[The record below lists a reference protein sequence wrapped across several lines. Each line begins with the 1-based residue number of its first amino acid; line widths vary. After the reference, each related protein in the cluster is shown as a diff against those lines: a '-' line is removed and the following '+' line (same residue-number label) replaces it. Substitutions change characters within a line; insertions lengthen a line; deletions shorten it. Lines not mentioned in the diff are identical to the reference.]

1 MQNIYILRSAKYHVD
16 TNTYVD
22 RGTVQ
27 SLVKIADDMA
37 IMGTADSKTP
47 ITVRFGGGGGGLIK
61 AYATYAPI
69 NRHKL
74 YVAAV
79 ALKKDNIA
87 SDPLVLPIR
96 YGLVTDLYVYIGDID
111 SISML

>member
-1 MQNIYILRSAKYHVD
+1 M
-16 TNTYVD
+16 D

-47 ITVRFGGGGGGLIK
+47 ITIRLGGGGLIK
-61 AYATYAPI
+61 AYAMYAPI

-74 YVAAV
+74 YVAPNDIND
-79 ALKKDNIA
+79 LQRNA
-87 SDPLVLPIR
+87 SVHK
-96 YGLVTDLYVYIGDID
+96 YE
-111 SISML
+111 

>member
-1 MQNIYILRSAKYHVD
+1 M
-16 TNTYVD
+16 D

-47 ITVRFGGGGGGLIK
+47 ITIRFGGEWRGLIK
-61 AYATYAPI
+61 AYAPI

-74 YVAAV
+74 YVAPKDIYALQNSV
-79 ALKKDNIA
+79 A
-87 SDPLVLPIR
+87 
-96 YGLVTDLYVYIGDID
+96 
-111 SISML
+111 

>member
-1 MQNIYILRSAKYHVD
+1 
-16 TNTYVD
+16 VD

-47 ITVRFGGGGGGLIK
+47 ITIRFGGGGGGLIK
-61 AYATYAPI
+61 AYAMYATI

-74 YVAAV
+74 THFDS
-79 ALKKDNIA
+79 K
-87 SDPLVLPIR
+87 STCPI
-96 YGLVTDLYVYIGDID
+96 IK
-111 SISML
+111 

>member
-1 MQNIYILRSAKYHVD
+1 M
-16 TNTYVD
+16 D

-47 ITVRFGGGGGGLIK
+47 ITIRFGGGGRIK

-87 SDPLVLPIR
+87 SDPLVLP
-96 YGLVTDLYVYIGDID
+96 L
-111 SISML
+111 

>member
-1 MQNIYILRSAKYHVD
+1 MQNIYILRSAKFHVD
-16 TNTYVD
+16 TSTYVD

-47 ITVRFGGGGGGLIK
+47 ITIRFGGGGLIK

-74 YVAAV
+74 YVA
-79 ALKKDNIA
+79 
-87 SDPLVLPIR
+87 P
-96 YGLVTDLYVYIGDID
+96 
-111 SISML
+111 